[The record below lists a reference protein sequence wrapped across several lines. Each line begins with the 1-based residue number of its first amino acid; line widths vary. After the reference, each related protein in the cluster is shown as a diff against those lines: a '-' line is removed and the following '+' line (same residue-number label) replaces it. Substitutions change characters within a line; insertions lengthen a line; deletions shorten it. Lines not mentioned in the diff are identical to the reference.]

1 MNVPGWLDG
10 GSARAVQEYGR
21 ETRWPLARLWA
32 ERTTRAKASWMSM
45 YDRRGGATA
54 SSSCAARV
62 WASSYEQHRI
72 DHTSARG
79 VFVPV
84 RNEKGGLESCRA
96 ATNCPIFSSKGPDG
110 LSPSKRI
117 FCRLGNTSVI
127 LPQRAVAGRPRYL
140 AQIPWVGRHSSPW

>member
-1 MNVPGWLDG
+1 MVGLRGRCRSTVGRLDG
-10 GSARAVQEYGR
+10 HWHVFGRSVRCAR
-21 ETRWPLARLWA
+21 
-32 ERTTRAKASWMSM
+32 K
-45 YDRRGGATA
+45 RRGCQCTIDGGATA

-110 LSPSKRI
+110 LSPSKRV